1 MGCACRIRYRGA
13 LRDGTSRDPLG
24 YEEVPKKPPL
34 IAVVDDD
41 PFVRKAL
48 ERLIGST
55 GLSVE
60 SFASGAEFLRSADDH
75 QPDCVVLD
83 LHMQEMSG
91 FEVQSRLARAHPRV
105 PVVVITGH
113 DTPESRS
120 RSLGGGGRNSAGA
133 RSGSEKVS
141 GACGHAQNVTPAAWS
156 TIFAPFGT
164 ENLNF
169 DGLSA
174 GFAVKLV
181 MTTCR
186 FKPLAFSTSN
196 CLMLESASSIHTFAV
211 VKLAF
216 GRFGTR
222 VTACVARPATVSA
235 PADVTVNRARGE
247 FRNCSAGSTAPAF
260 APVYGIRM
268 TWPGVL
274 LGR

>member
-120 RSLGGGGRNSAGA
+120 RSLGGGAKSYLCKPIDDQTLLKAIDA
-133 RSGSEKVS
+133 
-141 GACGHAQNVTPAAWS
+141 AIIHPTP
-156 TIFAPFGT
+156 
-164 ENLNF
+164 
-169 DGLSA
+169 
-174 GFAVKLV
+174 
-181 MTTCR
+181 
-186 FKPLAFSTSN
+186 
-196 CLMLESASSIHTFAV
+196 
-211 VKLAF
+211 
-216 GRFGTR
+216 
-222 VTACVARPATVSA
+222 RP
-235 PADVTVNRARGE
+235 P
-247 FRNCSAGSTAPAF
+247 
-260 APVYGIRM
+260 
-268 TWPGVL
+268 
-274 LGR
+274 